1 MLFTCTRENL
11 TYTLDL
17 VSPLASKH
25 ANLPILSNI
34 LLTVTEAGVE
44 VSATNLEIAVK
55 THLRAKVEKTGSF
68 TVPAKT
74 LTDYVRLLTSE
85 QVEISLLENEL
96 VITCGNSST
105 KIKGSTADE
114 YPVIPT
120 IEEEH
125 PYSLGVDVF
134 RSGLSKAV
142 TAVAK
147 NEIRP
152 ELSGIFFKF
161 LSERYQGLIMA
172 ATDSYRLAEVKVPVT
187 QGDDSD
193 ISCIV
198 PGRVAFEINRLLQL
212 GKSREGEENVRL
224 WVSDNQI
231 GVRYDNF
238 EMTSRLIDGNYPDYT
253 QIIPDSF
260 QTTASFSKDVMVNK
274 IKAAS
279 LFAVSG
285 VNAVSFDLNVSQNN
299 IGVSSTSTQT
309 GEHVSEVDAVL
320 DGEENSILLN
330 FRYVL
335 DGLSHM
341 ESDDIQ
347 FYVNSADAPCMFTPK
362 DNENFLYIVMPIRQ

>member
-11 TYTLDL
+11 AHTLDL

-25 ANLPILSNI
+25 ANLPILSNV
-34 LLTVTEAGVE
+34 LLTVTEAGAE
-44 VSATNLEIAVK
+44 ISATNLEIAVK

-74 LTDYVRLLTSE
+74 LMDYVRLLTSE
-85 QVEISLLENEL
+85 QVEISLQDNEL
-96 VITCGNSST
+96 IISCGNSST
-105 KIKGSTADE
+105 KIKGGSAED

-120 IEEEH
+120 IEEDH
-125 PYSLGVDVF
+125 PYSLNVDVF
-134 RSGLSKAV
+134 RSGLIKAV

-152 ELSGIFFKF
+152 ELSGVYFSF
-161 LSERYQGLIMA
+161 LSERYHGLVMA
-172 ATDSYRLAEVKVPVT
+172 ATDSYRLAETKVSLI
-187 QGDDSD
+187 QGNDEN

-212 GKSREGEENVRL
+212 GKSREGEEQVRL
-224 WVSDNQI
+224 WVSENQI
-231 GVRYDNF
+231 AIRYDNF
-238 EMTSRLIDGNYPDYT
+238 EMTSRLIDGTYPDYT
-253 QIIPDSF
+253 QIIPENF
-260 QTTASFSKDVMVNK
+260 KTNAVFNKDIMINK

-279 LFAVSG
+279 LFAVTG

-309 GEHVSEVDAVL
+309 GEHTSEIDAIV

-335 DGLSHM
+335 DGLAHM
-341 ESDDIQ
+341 ETDDVV
-347 FYVNSADAPCMFTPK
+347 FHVNGADAPCMFTPK
-362 DNENFLYIVMPIRQ
+362 DMDDFLYIVMPIRQ